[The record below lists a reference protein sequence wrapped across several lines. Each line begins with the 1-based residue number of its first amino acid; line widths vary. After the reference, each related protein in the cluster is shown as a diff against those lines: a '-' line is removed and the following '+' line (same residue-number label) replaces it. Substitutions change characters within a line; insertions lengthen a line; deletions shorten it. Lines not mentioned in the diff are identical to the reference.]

1 MAFTIQTV
9 QTLAAEFCCVNFN
22 LYTFW
27 FFSIYRPKPLHEI
40 PAFYCPDKNKV
51 NFIPKS
57 GSAFCLVSILKPLLP
72 TQDLTLKSATH
83 NLTVASGMT
92 PALLQPLAMASLT
105 ANADQDRLSRGTSKI
120 IPQMSVF
127 QQSGLGEETDG

>member
-1 MAFTIQTV
+1 MFTIKIV
-9 QTLAAEFCCVNFN
+9 QVLVVELFCVN
-22 LYTFW
+22 LYPFG
-27 FFSIYRPKPLHEI
+27 FSLICRPKPLHEI

-72 TQDLTLKSATH
+72 TQELTLKSATH

-92 PALLQPLAMASLT
+92 PALLQPIAMASLSAT
-105 ANADQDRLSRGTSKI
+105 SDQDRLSRGTSKI
-120 IPQMSVF
+120 IPQLSVF
-127 QQSGLGEETDG
+127 QQSGRGEETDG